1 MPYLVKMRKIGVQR
15 RWEARRA
22 VSHKNISPTRKQLM
36 NRVNYMICL
45 KNIPNWR
52 KNIIKNTILFPT
64 VELSRLR
71 KEYVARTANLSFTMM
86 RWSLINNIFRK
97 LAVLRNG

>member
-1 MPYLVKMRKIGVQR
+1 MPYLVKRRKIGVHR
-15 RWEARRA
+15 RGEARRA
-22 VSHKNISPTRKQLM
+22 VAGKNISPPRKQLM
-36 NRVNYMICL
+36 NRVNYLICL
-45 KNIPNWR
+45 KHIPNWR
-52 KNIIKNTILFPT
+52 KNMIKDTIVLPT
-64 VELSRLR
+64 VELSRHR